1 VSVEPVRLVVA
12 STNPDKAAEIASI
25 LGPAFD
31 LVPRP
36 ADLPDIAE
44 DAATLEGNARLKAV
58 AICHATGL
66 PAVADDTGLEVPA
79 LGGAPGV
86 RSARYAGEHAS
97 YDDNVDKLLAE
108 LDRIGAPAAWARR
121 AHFRTVALVCYPDG
135 SEVEAEGVVE
145 GTIAPERRGSGGFGY
160 DPVFVPDGPDG
171 HPGARTFGEMS
182 PDEKHAI
189 SHRGRAFRSLA
200 TMLV

>member
-1 VSVEPVRLVVA
+1 
-12 STNPDKAAEIASI
+12 
-25 LGPAFD
+25 
-31 LVPRP
+31 
-36 ADLPDIAE
+36 
-44 DAATLEGNARLKAV
+44 
-58 AICHATGL
+58 
-66 PAVADDTGLEVPA
+66 
-79 LGGAPGV
+79 
-86 RSARYAGEHAS
+86 
-97 YDDNVDKLLAE
+97 
-108 LDRIGAPAAWARR
+108 
-121 AHFRTVALVCYPDG
+121 VALVCYPDG